1 MDKWYRKRW
10 FGEIIVGVLIAVVT
24 VVVSQFFYN
33 TNVIKQVRLEF
44 EKETFINQIPIYNR
58 IISIFEN
65 RNLVH
70 QDSVIVFTKPSIY
83 RYKVDQFGN
92 LLEIDS
98 LNTVSSEVRKDTLF
112 NVSAPSFI
120 FKDVDYNRLIND
132 LDYIR
137 LNSNKLS
144 PNLYKSINE
153 LLIFLDTYP
162 LPIGD
167 RHTRRSAAYYGAW
180 GKENIYTQ
188 YFEIVERVHN
198 QFQKSMRK
206 FIEE

>member
-10 FGEIIVGVLIAVVT
+10 LGEIIVGVLIAVVT
-24 VVVSQFFYN
+24 VIVSQSFYN
-33 TNVIKQVRLEF
+33 TNVTKQVRLEF

-58 IISIFEN
+58 VISIFEN
-65 RNLVH
+65 RNLVY
-70 QDSVIVFTKPSIY
+70 QDSVIVFAKPSIY

-98 LNTVSSEVRKDTLF
+98 LNTISSEVRKDTLL

-120 FKDVDYNRLIND
+120 FKDVDYNRLIDD
-132 LDYIR
+132 LDYIKS
-137 LNSNKLS
+137 NSSKLA
-144 PNLYKSINE
+144 PNLYKPINE

-167 RHTRRSAAYYGAW
+167 RYERRSAAYYGAW

-188 YFEIVERVHN
+188 YFEIVGRVHN
-198 QFQKSMRK
+198 QFQQSMRK

>member
-98 LNTVSSEVRKDTLF
+98 LNAVSSEVRKDTLF

-167 RHTRRSAAYYGAW
+167 RHKRRSAAYYGAW
-180 GKENIYTQ
+180 EKKIYILNILKLLKGYIIN
-188 YFEIVERVHN
+188 FKKV
-198 QFQKSMRK
+198 
-206 FIEE
+206 